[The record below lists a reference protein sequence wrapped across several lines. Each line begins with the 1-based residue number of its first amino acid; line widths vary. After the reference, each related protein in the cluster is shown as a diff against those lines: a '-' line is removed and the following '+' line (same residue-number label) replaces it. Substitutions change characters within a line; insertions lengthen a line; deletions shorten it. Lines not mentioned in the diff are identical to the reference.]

1 MTLMTLISILLVQ
14 AAGTAIGALVLILS
28 DDIYPSQRRPEWVRW
43 LQAGLWTAGAIA
55 LFFFITSDW
64 LNELARTMSNTEVF

>member
-1 MTLMTLISILLVQ
+1 MTLMTLTNVILCQ
-14 AAGTAIGALVLILS
+14 AAGTVIGALILILA

-43 LQAGLWTAGAIA
+43 LQASIWVAGAIA

-64 LNELARTMSNTEVF
+64 LNDLAYVMSNTEVF